1 MGIPISDE
9 LRALRARAYSPAAD
23 IHLDPEAMRRLAEL
37 EEAGRR
43 TAVEEAPVLPPVDE
57 PAPDQ
62 DAAASPSEPDVVPPA
77 EVEPTF
83 WRRPRVRTAVW
94 TAAVVI
100 AALFGAGLTY
110 SVVAVA
116 PVPTSSGAEQ
126 IETLSPIATPQ
137 IPPGYFGWGE
147 DGLAFQYESLTVVRT
162 TYGFY
167 SGSAEG
173 ASCIQVFETR
183 LIPDSQEFN
192 DADGWSYDGNIW
204 GGCAVGAF
212 PASAA
217 VPLTGEGAPEA
228 DLPDGRAIQF
238 VLDGDRV
245 GVFLD
250 KG

>member
-9 LRALRARAYSPAAD
+9 LRALRARAYGPAAD

-37 EEAGRR
+37 EEAGRPAAVR
-43 TAVEEAPVLPPVDE
+43 EIPLVPPVEEPVRE
-57 PAPDQ
+57 E
-62 DAAASPSEPDVVPPA
+62 DAAASPSEPGVVPPA
-77 EVEPTF
+77 EAEPAF

-94 TAAVVI
+94 TAAVVV
-100 AALFGAGLTY
+100 AALFGAGLAY
-110 SVVAVA
+110 SVVAMT
-116 PVPTSSGAEQ
+116 PVSTSSGADQ
-126 IETLSPIATPQ
+126 IATLSPSVTPQ
-137 IPPGYFGWGE
+137 IPPGYFGWEE
-147 DGLAFQYESLTVVRT
+147 DGLAFEYEGLTVVQT
-162 TYGFY
+162 PYGFY

-173 ASCIQVFETR
+173 ASCIRVFETR
-183 LIPDSQEFN
+183 LIPDPEEFT
-192 DADGWSYDGNIW
+192 DTDGWSYEGNLW

-238 VLDGDRV
+238 VLDGDRL

-250 KG
+250 RG